1 MYIWSMKVGSRV
13 LCTDSS
19 IKASEIF
26 MVSMVYDM
34 WVDKGR
40 EYTIREVLDNDGIV
54 TGLLLKEVVNDPI
67 PQELLGGRFQEPA
80 FRITRFQELH
90 DDMVEVNQEQEVCQ
104 N

>member
-1 MYIWSMKVGSRV
+1 MEVGSRV

-26 MVSMVYDM
+26 MVSRVYGM
-34 WVDKGR
+34 WVNKGS

-54 TGLLLKEVVNDPI
+54 TGVLLAEVINDPI

-80 FRITRFQELH
+80 FRVTRFQELH
-90 DDMVEVNQEQEVCQ
+90 EDMAEVNQEQEAWM

>member
-1 MYIWSMKVGSRV
+1 MEVGSRV

-26 MVSMVYDM
+26 MVSRVYSM
-34 WVDKGR
+34 WVDRGR
-40 EYTIREVLDNDGIV
+40 EYTIRELLDNDGIV
-54 TGLLLKEVVNDPI
+54 TGVLLDEVINDPI

-80 FRITRFQELH
+80 FRVTRFQELH
-90 DDMVEVNQEQEVCQ
+90 DDMAESIKEEYVCQ

>member
-1 MYIWSMKVGSRV
+1 MEVGSRV

-26 MVSMVYDM
+26 MVSRVYSM
-34 WVDKGR
+34 WVNKGT

-54 TGLLLKEVVNDPI
+54 TGVLLDQVVNDPI

-80 FRITRFQELH
+80 FRVTRFQELH
-90 DDMVEVNQEQEVCQ
+90 EDMAESIKEEYVCQ

>member
-1 MYIWSMKVGSRV
+1 MEVGSRV

-26 MVSMVYDM
+26 MVSRVYSM
-34 WVDKGR
+34 WVDKGA

-54 TGLLLKEVVNDPI
+54 TGVLLDQVVNDPI

-80 FRITRFQELH
+80 FRVTRFQELH
-90 DDMVEVNQEQEVCQ
+90 EDMAESIKEEYVCQ

>member
-1 MYIWSMKVGSRV
+1 MEVGSRV

-80 FRITRFQELH
+80 FRVSRFQELH
-90 DDMVEVNQEQEVCQ
+90 EDMAEVNQEQEVWM

>member
-1 MYIWSMKVGSRV
+1 MEVGSRV

-54 TGLLLKEVVNDPI
+54 TGLLLKEVINDPI
-67 PQELLGGRFQEPA
+67 PQDLLGGRFQEPA

-90 DDMVEVNQEQEVCQ
+90 EDMAESIKEEAVCQ

>member
-1 MYIWSMKVGSRV
+1 MEVGSRV

-34 WVDKGR
+34 WVNKGA

-54 TGLLLKEVVNDPI
+54 TGVLLAEIVNDPI

-80 FRITRFQELH
+80 FRVTRFQELH
-90 DDMVEVNQEQEVCQ
+90 EDMAESIKEEAVCQ

>member
-1 MYIWSMKVGSRV
+1 MEVGSRV

-26 MVSMVYDM
+26 MVSRVYSM

-40 EYTIREVLDNDGIV
+40 EYTIRELLDNDGIV
-54 TGLLLKEVVNDPI
+54 TGVLLDEVVNDPI

-80 FRITRFQELH
+80 FRVTRFQELNE
-90 DDMVEVNQEQEVCQ
+90 DMAESIKEEYVCQ

>member
-1 MYIWSMKVGSRV
+1 MKVGSRV

-80 FRITRFQELH
+80 FRVSRFQELH
-90 DDMVEVNQEQEVCQ
+90 EDMAEVNQEQEVWM

>member
-1 MYIWSMKVGSRV
+1 MEVGSRV

-26 MVSMVYDM
+26 MVSRVYSM
-34 WVDKGR
+34 WVDNGS

-54 TGLLLKEVVNDPI
+54 TGVLLAEIVNDPI

-80 FRITRFQELH
+80 FRVTRFQELH
-90 DDMVEVNQEQEVCQ
+90 EDMAESIKEEAVCQ

>member
-1 MYIWSMKVGSRV
+1 MKVGSRV

-80 FRITRFQELH
+80 FRVSRFQELH
-90 DDMVEVNQEQEVCQ
+90 DDMVEVNQEQEVWM

>member
-1 MYIWSMKVGSRV
+1 MEVGSRV

-26 MVSMVYDM
+26 MVSRVYSM

-40 EYTIREVLDNDGIV
+40 EYTIRELLDNDGIV
-54 TGLLLKEVVNDPI
+54 TGVLLEEVINDPI

-80 FRITRFQELH
+80 FRVTRFQELH
-90 DDMVEVNQEQEVCQ
+90 DDMVEANQQQEVCQ

>member
-1 MYIWSMKVGSRV
+1 MEVGSRV

-26 MVSMVYDM
+26 MVSRVYSM
-34 WVDKGR
+34 WVDKGA

-54 TGLLLKEVVNDPI
+54 TGVLLDQVINDPI

-80 FRITRFQELH
+80 FRVTRFQELQ
-90 DDMVEVNQEQEVCQ
+90 DDMAEVNQQQEVCQ

>member
-1 MYIWSMKVGSRV
+1 MEVGSRV

-26 MVSMVYDM
+26 MVSRVYSM
-34 WVDKGR
+34 WVDKGS

-54 TGLLLKEVVNDPI
+54 TGVLLDQIVNDPI

-80 FRITRFQELH
+80 FRVTRFQELH
-90 DDMVEVNQEQEVCQ
+90 EDMAESVKEEYACQ

>member
-1 MYIWSMKVGSRV
+1 MEVGSRV

-26 MVSMVYDM
+26 MVSMVYSM
-34 WVDKGR
+34 WVDKGS
-40 EYTIREVLDNDGIV
+40 EYTVREVLDNDGIV
-54 TGLLLKEVVNDPI
+54 TGLLLDGVVNDPI

-80 FRITRFQELH
+80 FRVTRFQELH
-90 DDMVEVNQEQEVCQ
+90 EDMAEVNQEAEVWM

>member
-1 MYIWSMKVGSRV
+1 MEVGSRV

-26 MVSMVYDM
+26 MVSRVYSM

-40 EYTIREVLDNDGIV
+40 EYTVREVLDNDGIV
-54 TGLLLKEVVNDPI
+54 TGVLLEEVINDPI

-80 FRITRFQELH
+80 FRVTRFQELH
-90 DDMVEVNQEQEVCQ
+90 EDMSEVNQEAEVWM

>member
-1 MYIWSMKVGSRV
+1 MEVGSRV

-34 WVDKGR
+34 WVNKGA

-54 TGLLLKEVVNDPI
+54 TGLLLDQVVNDPI

-80 FRITRFQELH
+80 FRVTRFQKLH
-90 DDMVEVNQEQEVCQ
+90 EDMAESIKEEYVCQ